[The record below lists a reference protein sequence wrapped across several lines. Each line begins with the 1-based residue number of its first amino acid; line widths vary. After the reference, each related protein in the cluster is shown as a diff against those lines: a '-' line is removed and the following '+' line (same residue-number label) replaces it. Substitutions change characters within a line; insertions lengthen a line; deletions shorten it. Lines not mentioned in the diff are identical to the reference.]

1 MQEFLHAS
9 WPVLAIIFV
18 LSASF
23 TMFSKKIA
31 DFLFSPKPGGHPL
44 VQVFKLIA
52 YMMTWIFLPIAS
64 AVVALISLAALIGA
78 FA

>member
-18 LSASF
+18 LSASL
-23 TMFSKKIA
+23 TMFSKQIA
-31 DFLFSPKPGGHPL
+31 DFLFAPKPGGHPL
-44 VQVFKLIA
+44 VQVFKLLA

-64 AVVALISLAALIGA
+64 AVVALISLFALIGA